1 MLAAVASGSRG
12 AGEMKFVVMVERRIT
27 ELAEVEIEAI
37 DANWAKHKANEIR
50 DTLEYTATDSDYSVV
65 EVRLEHDA

>member
-1 MLAAVASGSRG
+1 
-12 AGEMKFVVMVERRIT
+12 MKFVVMVERRIT

-65 EVRLEHDA
+65 DVSRA

>member
-1 MLAAVASGSRG
+1 
-12 AGEMKFVVMVERRIT
+12 MKFVVMVERRIT

-50 DTLEYTATDSDYSVV
+50 EALDYSATDSDYNVV
-65 EVRLEHDA
+65 EARLEHDA